1 MSFEHRGRGKIS
13 DHVIEDTENDDNTD
27 NTQAEDIAQD
37 IRDNI
42 FTYKLLFIASYYI
55 YNFPRKIGDLKNGT
69 YHCYVRPVKFLSP

>member
-37 IRDNI
+37 TRDNI
-42 FTYKLLFIASYYI
+42 FT
-55 YNFPRKIGDLKNGT
+55 
-69 YHCYVRPVKFLSP
+69 